1 MPILWQRILEQEQ
14 HQMDEVFGSPNQQQM
29 QIKGEYLARLLFRD
43 PRFCSHGR
51 GVQVVDYN
59 PQAAELVESVTRLI
73 GASGCE
79 LVPKEDARNFQEG
92 LEKCGLRTEVV
103 GHFIG
108 GSEAIELAHS
118 SLAKRPLPVDLSV
131 EVIDRNSPRELV
143 QAFAEVSMAHGVLP
157 PLGAVM
163 RGISRPGFGIV
174 AIDSNGRPVATAGAV
189 RSRHPDHPM
198 ADMVQWGQL
207 ATASDRQGEGI
218 ARAMGALAIL
228 EAAQR
233 LSARR
238 FRTGINP
245 NNSASARLCTSL
257 GVRDSEYVIVAAMDP
272 EAFSDEHVT
281 K

>member
-1 MPILWQRILEQEQ
+1 M
-14 HQMDEVFGSPNQQQM
+14 
-29 QIKGEYLARLLFRD
+29 
-43 PRFCSHGR
+43 
-51 GVQVVDYN
+51 
-59 PQAAELVESVTRLI
+59 
-73 GASGCE
+73 
-79 LVPKEDARNFQEG
+79 
-92 LEKCGLRTEVV
+92 
-103 GHFIG
+103 
-108 GSEAIELAHS
+108 
-118 SLAKRPLPVDLSV
+118 
-131 EVIDRNSPRELV
+131 
-143 QAFAEVSMAHGVLP
+143 
-157 PLGAVM
+157 
-163 RGISRPGFGIV
+163 
-174 AIDSNGRPVATAGAV
+174 AV
-189 RSRHPDHPM
+189 RLPRRARFEADIPIIQWR
-198 ADMVQWGQL
+198 DMVQWGQL